1 MTRSLIRLDNTV
13 RASLNN
19 DCMTN
24 SHDECQ
30 WDDNDDAMTKT
41 DSDITRGYRGYNAGT
56 RDYDSITRS
65 YKRWGKRDWTIGLD
79 WLLGVLLIGWR
90 GLGRMAVGLVSSA
103 WPSPH
108 LSPHS
113 PLPQSFSTP
122 PSTSI

>member
-1 MTRSLIRLDNTV
+1 MTKSLIRLDSIV

-24 SHDECQ
+24 RYDERQ
-30 WDDNDDAMTKT
+30 WDDNDDAMTAT
-41 DSDITRGYRGYNAGT
+41 DSDITRGYNAGT
-56 RDYDSITRS
+56 RDYDSITKS
-65 YKRWGKRDWTIGLD
+65 YRREREGIGTIGLD
-79 WLLGVLLIGWR
+79 WLLGVLLGGWR

-108 LSPHS
+108 SIPHS
-113 PLPQSFSTP
+113 SPPQSFSSP